1 MLILAERQKVAC
13 VTQTPSRVAQRV
25 REIANGNTARF
36 TRAGVEQL
44 GVNRRVLGTLE
55 KLIKA
60 SLRGATGASVPPE
73 QPGASLAS
81 AAAAFSR

>member
-1 MLILAERQKVAC
+1 M
-13 VTQTPSRVAQRV
+13 
-25 REIANGNTARF
+25 ANANTARF
-36 TRAGVEQL
+36 TRAGAEQL
-44 GVNRRVLGTLE
+44 GVNWRVSGTLE

-60 SLRGATGASVPPE
+60 PLSAARGATGANVPPE